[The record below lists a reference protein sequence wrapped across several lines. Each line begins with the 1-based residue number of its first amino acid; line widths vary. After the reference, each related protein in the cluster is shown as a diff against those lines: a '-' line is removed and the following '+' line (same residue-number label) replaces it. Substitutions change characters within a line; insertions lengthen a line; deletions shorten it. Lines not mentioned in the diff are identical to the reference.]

1 MQTMLA
7 ELMEDSVVSD
17 AEVLSIN
24 HNLNYAQAASFV
36 RAQTDYLVL
45 ELSFYDIPLVLR
57 PDATGDDVCA
67 FLCSMGGSDISE
79 SQFEDIEA
87 GIQALHRT

>member
-1 MQTMLA
+1 MQKMLA
-7 ELMEDSVVSD
+7 ELMEDSMVSD
-17 AEVLSIN
+17 AEVLSLN

-36 RAQTDYLVL
+36 RAQTDYPVL

-67 FLCSMGGSDISE
+67 FLCSLGGSDISE
-79 SQFEDIEA
+79 AQFEEIEE
-87 GIQALHRT
+87 GIRVLHRT

>member
-1 MQTMLA
+1 MQKMLA
-7 ELMEDSVVSD
+7 ELMEDSMVSD
-17 AEVLSIN
+17 AEVLSL
-24 HNLNYAQAASFV
+24 NLNYAQAASFV
-36 RAQTDYLVL
+36 RAQTDYPVL

-79 SQFEDIEA
+79 SQFEEIEA

>member
-1 MQTMLA
+1 MLA
-7 ELMEDSVVSD
+7 ELMEDSMVSD
-17 AEVLSIN
+17 AEVLSL
-24 HNLNYAQAASFV
+24 NLNYAQAASFV
-36 RAQTDYLVL
+36 RAQTDYPVL

-67 FLCSMGGSDISE
+67 FLCSLGGSHISE
-79 SQFEDIEA
+79 SQFEEIEA